1 MLTRISDGLVKHFCL
16 DCRTPFCAMCSS
28 GHVDHA
34 QIQVRKSDYK
44 DVVLSQDLGLH
55 ISVSGIQTY
64 VINAKRIIFVHERP
78 QPRPP
83 KGRKG
88 DSFCKACQRILFD
101 SHAKYCSLQCV
112 LRFEGD
118 AATQRLPFD
127 VKTEPVVERG
137 RHESVSSGSST
148 EIAEPVG
155 SGGRGMSMEKAT
167 SQEGSSSSPP
177 AQKAK
182 GVRKRKGTPLRALRT
197 EMM

>member
-64 VINAKRIIFVHERP
+64 RLCTRSFRGHDARRIIYVHERP
-78 QPRPP
+78 QPRPVFRRPRLRPP
-83 KGRKG
+83 KNVKG
-88 DSFCKACQRILFD
+88 DFFCKACQRRLMKPSPGD
-101 SHAKYCSLQCV
+101 SYAKYCSLQCM

-118 AATQRLPFD
+118 AASQRLPSGGGDGDGDGEGGAVHHFPHHF
-127 VKTEPVVERG
+127 PVV
-137 RHESVSSGSST
+137 VSRFGSETQVVS
-148 EIAEPVG
+148 
-155 SGGRGMSMEKAT
+155 R
-167 SQEGSSSSPP
+167 SS
-177 AQKAK
+177 
-182 GVRKRKGTPLRALRT
+182 
-197 EMM
+197 